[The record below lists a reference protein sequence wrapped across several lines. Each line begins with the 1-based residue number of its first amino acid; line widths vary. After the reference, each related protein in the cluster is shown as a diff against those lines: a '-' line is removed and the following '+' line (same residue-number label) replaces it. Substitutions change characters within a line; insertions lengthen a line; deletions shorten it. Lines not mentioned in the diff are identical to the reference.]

1 MPPPLVPPMLGS
13 VPAAFLGL
21 MAEGL
26 SNQGTAAR
34 LGLELKTV
42 EGHVGQILVK
52 GRGYLTDPVQ
62 VGISVG
68 FGRSAGS
75 GVAARRRA
83 S

>member
-1 MPPPLVPPMLGS
+1 MLGS

-42 EGHVGQILVK
+42 EGHVGQIFSKL
-52 GRGYLTDPVQ
+52 GLEPDE
-62 VGISVG
+62 
-68 FGRSAGS
+68 ADH
-75 GVAARRRA
+75 RRVRA
-83 S
+83 VLAWLRDADT

>member
-42 EGHVGQILVK
+42 EGHVGQIFSKL
-52 GRGYLTDPVQ
+52 GLEPDE
-62 VGISVG
+62 
-68 FGRSAGS
+68 ADH
-75 GVAARRRA
+75 RRVRA
-83 S
+83 VLAWSRDADT